1 MRIPCYSIENLNFNN
16 MKQMYKVFLNDRLI
30 KIGAPENITI
40 TKPCVKFFDSSAA
53 GDVKGWFNSF
63 KDSDLNEIYLSH
75 QLPEKFFKL
84 FQSAFLVIHAAG
96 GVVLSGNRLLFIFRN
111 GKWDLPK
118 GKAETGEIPAEA
130 AIREVKEETGIQVQN
145 IKKQLHSTFHIYKSE
160 YPETRGQ
167 WIFKET
173 FWFEMIC
180 EEIGVVVPQ
189 REEGITQVR
198 WIRRNNLDEVLA
210 NTYVNLKQVILP
222 YRA

>member
-1 MRIPCYSIENLNFNN
+1 

-40 TKPCVKFFDSSAA
+40 NKSCVNFSDSVAA
-53 GDVKGWFNSF
+53 EDVKGWFNSF
-63 KDSDLNEIYLSH
+63 IDSELDEVCLAHPY
-75 QLPEKFFKL
+75 PEKFFKL
-84 FQSAFLVIHAAG
+84 FKSAFLVIHAAG
-96 GVVLSGNRLLFIFRN
+96 GVTLSGNRLLFIFRN

-118 GKAETGEIPAEA
+118 GKTDPGETPAEA
-130 AIREVKEETGIQVQN
+130 AIREVREETGIQVQN
-145 IKKQLHSTFHIYKSE
+145 ITKQLQSTFHIYKSE

-180 EEIGVVVPQ
+180 GEKGVVVPQ
-189 REEGITQVR
+189 REEGITQAR
-198 WIRRNNLDEVLA
+198 WMRRNNLEEVLA
-210 NTYVNLKQVILP
+210 NTYENLKQVILP